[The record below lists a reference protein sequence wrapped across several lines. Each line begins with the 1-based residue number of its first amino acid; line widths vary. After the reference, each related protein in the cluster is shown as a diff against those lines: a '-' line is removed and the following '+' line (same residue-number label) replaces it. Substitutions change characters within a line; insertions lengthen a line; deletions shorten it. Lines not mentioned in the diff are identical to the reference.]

1 MNSNEIKGIQLS
13 QAVKWSGQDIF
24 EVASA
29 AFEDA
34 NYHSFNEVF
43 MPHGLSSRRSY
54 KMAKKLQNMTH
65 DERIAYWEN
74 VREKERIHRETG

>member
-1 MNSNEIKGIQLS
+1 MTSNEIKGIRLS

-43 MPHGLSSRRSY
+43 YATWMEYQQELH
-54 KMAKKLQNMTH
+54 N
-65 DERIAYWEN
+65 D
-74 VREKERIHRETG
+74 

>member
-1 MNSNEIKGIQLS
+1 MIVMNENEIRGIRLS
-13 QAVKWSGQDIF
+13 QALKWSGQDIF

-43 MPHGLSSRRSY
+43 H
-54 KMAKKLQNMTH
+54 AAWTEFQ
-65 DERIAYWEN
+65 
-74 VREKERIHRETG
+74 KELEDG

>member
-1 MNSNEIKGIQLS
+1 MMNENEIKGIRLS
-13 QAVKWSGQDIF
+13 QAVQWQGQDIF

-43 MPHGLSSRRSY
+43 T
-54 KMAKKLQNMTH
+54 AAWNEFQ
-65 DERIAYWEN
+65 
-74 VREKERIHRETG
+74 KEINNGNNT

>member
-1 MNSNEIKGIQLS
+1 LKRRIVMTSNEIRGIQLS

-24 EVASA
+24 EVAAA

-43 MPHGLSSRRSY
+43 Y
-54 KMAKKLQNMTH
+54 AAWFEFQ
-65 DERIAYWEN
+65 
-74 VREKERIHRETG
+74 KELEDG

>member
-1 MNSNEIKGIQLS
+1 MGVSMNDNEIKGIRLS

-43 MPHGLSSRRSY
+43 YAAWTEYQQELH
-54 KMAKKLQNMTH
+54 N
-65 DERIAYWEN
+65 D
-74 VREKERIHRETG
+74 

>member
-1 MNSNEIKGIQLS
+1 MIVMNSNEIKGIRLS

-43 MPHGLSSRRSY
+43 T
-54 KMAKKLQNMTH
+54 AAWNEFQ
-65 DERIAYWEN
+65 
-74 VREKERIHRETG
+74 KEYRQWLKS

>member
-1 MNSNEIKGIQLS
+1 MIVMNDNEIRGIRLS
-13 QAVKWSGQDIF
+13 QALKWSGQDIF

-43 MPHGLSSRRSY
+43 T
-54 KMAKKLQNMTH
+54 AAWNEFQ
-65 DERIAYWEN
+65 
-74 VREKERIHRETG
+74 KEYNNG

>member
-1 MNSNEIKGIQLS
+1 MYDITDENQIRGIRLS
-13 QAVKWSGQDIF
+13 QAVEWQGQDIF

-43 MPHGLSSRRSY
+43 T
-54 KMAKKLQNMTH
+54 AAWNEFQ
-65 DERIAYWEN
+65 
-74 VREKERIHRETG
+74 KELEDA